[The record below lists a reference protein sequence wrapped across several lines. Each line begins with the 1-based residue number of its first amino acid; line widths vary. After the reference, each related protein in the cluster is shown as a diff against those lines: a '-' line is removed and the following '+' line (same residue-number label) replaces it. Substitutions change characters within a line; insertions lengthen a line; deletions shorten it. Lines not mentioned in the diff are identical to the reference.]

1 MKLKELLIEN
11 TILLE
16 GFRDILRKFISAENL
31 GDYYYEEE
39 NGDVVILTH
48 TKKLGDYVVEDFE
61 NALADINYE
70 YIYIDANGKKNKNAS
85 NATHADI
92 KIISKVN
99 W

>member
-70 YIYIDANGKKNKNAS
+70 YIYIDANGREDKNAS

-92 KIISKVN
+92 KIISEVN

>member
-31 GDYYYEEE
+31 GDY
-39 NGDVVILTH
+39 
-48 TKKLGDYVVEDFE
+48 VVEDFE

-70 YIYIDANGKKNKNAS
+70 YIYIDANGREDKNAS

>member
-16 GFRDILRKFISAENL
+16 GFRDLLRKFISAENL

-48 TKKLGDYVVEDFE
+48 TKKLDGYTVEDLE

-70 YIYIDANGKKNKNAS
+70 YIYIDANGREDKNA
-85 NATHADI
+85 TRGTRADI
-92 KIISKVN
+92 KIISQVN

>member
-70 YIYIDANGKKNKNAS
+70 YIYIDANGREDKNAS
-85 NATHADI
+85 NTTHADI
-92 KIISKVN
+92 KIISEVN